1 MKDTACVSTARGWSW
16 GRIFDVWNARISADQ
31 RASEVLKSPFLE
43 LTWTPSKAKIGTTV
57 LDWVPISELPELKA
71 DLAAGGRSGY
81 RDVPP
86 LHWLSEVARSRGA
99 MQTVADLYAAR
110 NSPEMICAILL
121 QGSIHEL
128 NNTSRGSRPMQG
140 AITLRKCIKKLETII
155 QKEATRTF
163 TWWHSCSSVMPFRR
177 NAVQCTPRV
186 SPMEALIKAFAEDHI
201 EVLTRYQ
208 LVCVRTQAA
217 EQVVA

>member
-1 MKDTACVSTARGWSW
+1 MKDPACAGTTSGWSW
-16 GRIFDVWNARISADQ
+16 RRIFDVWNARISADQ
-31 RASEVLKSPFLE
+31 RASEVLKTPFLE

-57 LDWVPISELPELKA
+57 LDWMPISELPELKA

-99 MQTVADLYAAR
+99 MQTVGDLYAAR

-128 NNTSRGSRPMQG
+128 INTSRGSKPTQG
-140 AITLRKCIKKLETII
+140 AITLRRRIKRLQTII

-163 TWWHSCSSVMPFRR
+163 TWWHSCSSVVPCRHT
-177 NAVQCTPRV
+177 AVQCTP
-186 SPMEALIKAFAEDHI
+186 SACSMEALIKAFAEDHI
-201 EVLTRYQ
+201 EVLTGYQ